1 MKSLKSK
8 NFRNFN
14 LNKLNKKLKHKL
26 YLRTFSKMKNKNKNK
41 DFIMKNCKIINKE
54 FTSLNNLKI

>member
-41 DFIMKNCKIINKE
+41 DFKMKNCKIINKE